1 MGYQNLALMEEGAT
15 TQLSDITIDHVTE
28 TNYYEKLRA
37 ADINWIEDDNG
48 EKIAFYYNKEVSV
61 QDGDEAIANNQKIIV
76 YPVLDPTSTQ
86 DNKKIILKSAPSSS
100 DQTTGV
106 TTNAGASVYTQERDE
121 FTRNALKAAGVN
133 IDGVQNPELINE
145 LWDRVK
151 ANEESAGLFSYDG
164 KDYVMGNLRRQETND
179 GLGFKFWHEEENI
192 ANLYK
197 AAASMGFFSA
207 DDFVED
213 DPETRDYMRYTAQVG
228 DRVTLTAPNGRDGSE
243 YDENWLQA
251 FIRPML
257 YAVSTNVDCLIPSE
271 SEWEN
276 NFYAFGITPTTAI
289 SVYLDNQVN
298 TNVNKH
304 INIWASFFHNQYYTG
319 NRASVG
325 LWGCYLPETGNAEI
339 DANYPQYG
347 YARVHIATTYYHY
360 NKYWGRAVQSPGV
373 FAGGGSDNQY
383 NEFILVYCQDDFLNY
398 LDLISENAGGGT
410 AGQQAQALFLNNLP
424 LFIFANCTAY
434 HEDIPGIER
443 DPDVLQVPRDADTTT
458 IINQMTTQYPD
469 WYDYAFTLNVYDN
482 DTNVTNPV
490 KFIPIGTGD
499 SPKYDFPD
507 LSDIVNNYAT
517 YKGWETPTNSVLPA
531 EDPPTPTAGSS
542 KFWTIYNPS
551 DAQMDQLGGQ
561 MWQQNI
567 IEILKQTFVNPTDGI
582 ISWHQIFLPPT
593 ISSTT
598 QHIKLGDYDT
608 GVSAYKVTNTVIHK
622 LFGTI
627 QIPKYF
633 NDYRDYTET
642 TVSLYLP
649 FIGFVDIDARDC
661 IGGWLTC
668 TYRIDVIT
676 GTCIATLSPTKGGPN
691 GNVSECAYMFTGNCA
706 VQLPITQADRS
717 RLLSGI
723 LSGAGN
729 GAALGARGGG
739 LIGGGVGAGV
749 GGAIGAIAGGALGGV
764 SGYFG
769 GVIKSNGFSA
779 NAGALS
785 IYKTPFAIVNR
796 NKPADPEN
804 YNKYYGDPA
813 AKEVKLSSLSG
824 YVRVKS
830 VYVDIPRATDAEKAM
845 IAAQLKQGVI
855 LP

>member
-15 TQLSDITIDHVTE
+15 TPIDDITIDHVTE

-48 EKIAFYYNKEVSV
+48 EKIAFYYNKEVTV
-61 QDGDEAIANNQKIIV
+61 QDGDEAIANNSKVIV

-86 DNKKIILKSAPSSS
+86 DNKKIIIKSAPASS

-106 TTNAGASVYTQERDE
+106 TTSSGASVYTQERDAY
-121 FTRNALKAAGVN
+121 TINAFKAAGVN
-133 IDGVQNPELINE
+133 IDAVQNPEIINQV
-145 LWDRVK
+145 WDKVK
-151 ANEESAGLFSYDG
+151 ENEESGGLFHYDG
-164 KDYVMGNLRRQETND
+164 KDYLMGNLRRQETND
-179 GLGFKFWHEEENI
+179 GLGFKFWHEEQNI

-197 AAASMGFFSA
+197 AGAALGMFSA
-207 DDFVED
+207 NDFVED

-228 DRVTLTAPNGRDGSE
+228 DRVTLKAPNDRDGSA
-243 YDENWLQA
+243 YDEDWLQA
-251 FIRPML
+251 FIRPMM
-257 YAVSTNVDCLIPSE
+257 YALATNTDCLIPSD

-289 SVYLDNQVN
+289 SVYLDNQVM

-319 NRASVG
+319 NSGLTG

-339 DANYPQYG
+339 DENYPDRG

-360 NKYWGRAVQSPGV
+360 NRKWNRAVQSPGV
-373 FAGGGSDNQY
+373 FAGGGNDAQY

-410 AGQQAQALFLNNLP
+410 AGKQAQALFLNNLP
-424 LFIFANCTAY
+424 LFIFANCEAY
-434 HEDIPGIER
+434 HEDLPGITR
-443 DPDVLQVPRDADTTT
+443 DPDVLEVPRDADTTT
-458 IINQMTTQYPD
+458 IINQMQTQYPD
-469 WYDYAFTLNVYDN
+469 WYDYSYTLNVYDN

-490 KFIPIGTGD
+490 KYLPIGTGTQ
-499 SPKYDFPD
+499 PKIDFPD
-507 LSDIVNNYAT
+507 PADIINNYAT
-517 YKGWETPTNSVLPA
+517 YKGLETPTNSVLPA

-561 MWQQNI
+561 MWQQNV

-593 ISSTT
+593 ISQTT

-608 GVSAYKVTNTVIHK
+608 GISAYKVTNTVIHK

-642 TVSLYLP
+642 TVSLFLP
-649 FIGFVDIDARDC
+649 FIGFVEIDARDV

-691 GNVSECAYMFTGNCA
+691 GNVSECSYQFTGNCA

-729 GAALGARGGG
+729 GAALGAKGGG

-749 GGAIGAIAGGALGGV
+749 GGAIGAVAGGALGGV

-796 NKPADPEN
+796 NKPADPDN

-845 IAAQLKQGVI
+845 IASILKQGVI